1 MLDDF
6 KLFKKSYDLL
16 LWIYPTIKKFPKS
29 DKYTLGENIK
39 KCILN
44 IISNIICFCKYK
56 NKLLYLNKIDLDL
69 EKLRIFFRISKDI
82 KILSFKK
89 YDFVELQI
97 NELGNI
103 VGGLLKKNEFLN

>member
-39 KCILN
+39 KCILD

-103 VGGLLKKNEFLN
+103 VGGLLKKNDFSN